1 LQIFLSFRLHISIVS
16 IEYTHAK
23 QNADHSKASS
33 LTQQVSV
40 DSSKAQASVTV
51 LKEPDGIARREQCAL
66 SQERENQRV
75 DRCGG
80 VEKWQQVT
88 VWCAAH

>member
-1 LQIFLSFRLHISIVS
+1 MPNKTLIS
-16 IEYTHAK
+16 AR
-23 QNADHSKASS
+23 QGS

-51 LKEPDGIARREQCAL
+51 LKEPDGVARREQCAL
-66 SQERENQRV
+66 SQERENKRV

-80 VEKWQQVT
+80 VEGHAERK
-88 VWCAAH
+88 